1 MFSLKSLK
9 LVGFALSLGTVVA
22 VASAADQEVS
32 FKKDVMPV
40 LQANCLECHSPGGKH
55 TSKSK
60 LLMDT
65 YEHLINGSRYG
76 TVIVPGHS
84 EQSMFTQVIEVKVD
98 PLIRMP
104 HHGGVELPPASK
116 KILKDWVD
124 QGAKNN

>member
-1 MFSLKSLK
+1 MFSLK

-22 VASAADQEVS
+22 MASAADQEVS

-55 TSKSK
+55 LGKSG

-65 YEHLINGSRYG
+65 YEHLIEGSKYG
-76 TVIVPGHS
+76 PVIDSSHS
-84 EQSMFTQVIEVKVD
+84 EQSMFIQVIEVKQVD
-98 PLIRMP
+98 PWIRMP
-104 HHGGVELPPASK
+104 HHGGVELSTASK